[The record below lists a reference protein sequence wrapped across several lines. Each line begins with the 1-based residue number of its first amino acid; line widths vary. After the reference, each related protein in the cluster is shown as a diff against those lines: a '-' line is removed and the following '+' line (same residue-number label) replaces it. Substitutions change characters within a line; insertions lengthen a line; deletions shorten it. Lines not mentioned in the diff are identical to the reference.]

1 MTTAST
7 PTTSTTTLPAGFG
20 DLEAFGAWVLP
31 DEAARIEARLSRP
44 YAESKAFYETMLAA
58 VPRFLPYL
66 LGRNTGDA
74 DQADRNL
81 LDLALA
87 YVEIANAVEIY
98 DDGEIPDGADLR
110 LFVSVLKSHG

>member
-7 PTTSTTTLPAGFG
+7 PTTSTTLPAGFG
-20 DLEAFGAWVLP
+20 DLEAFGSWVLP

-66 LGRNTGDA
+66 LGKNTEDA

-98 DDGEIPDGADLR
+98 DDSEIPDGADLR
-110 LFVSVLKSHG
+110 LFVSVLNSHG